1 MAYFIFQKNSPN
13 IEGTIHRVAEND
25 LDLNNI
31 NINKNDYK
39 IIKDDNVN
47 FDDIKSNKICIV
59 KYDNDDKITFID
71 GEIIFNELR
80 NLQNYV
86 NNLKN
91 KLKCFLN
98 SNSNHLSFTKC
109 NIYYNQLNDLNYD
122 SFIFPLTSSL
132 EQYFKDN
139 NKPYFSILLLP

>member
-59 KYDNDDKITFID
+59 KYDN
-71 GEIIFNELR
+71 E
-80 NLQNYV
+80 
-86 NNLKN
+86 
-91 KLKCFLN
+91 
-98 SNSNHLSFTKC
+98 
-109 NIYYNQLNDLNYD
+109 
-122 SFIFPLTSSL
+122 
-132 EQYFKDN
+132 
-139 NKPYFSILLLP
+139 